1 MGPGITGAAQMFVL
15 YKKYKYRAAGM
26 KEIDIVGALN
36 VISSQ
41 ENRSEK
47 IVNSLLL
54 FSIFLFAVF
63 CLPFCCL
70 ASYIEL
76 ND

>member
-41 ENRSEK
+41 ENRSENK
-47 IVNSLLL
+47 KKLICYCYLVFFYLL
-54 FSIFLFAVF
+54 FFVCLFVV
-63 CLPFCCL
+63 
-70 ASYIEL
+70 
-76 ND
+76 